1 MQLAKLEQIKTAV
14 YVSSSRV
21 EKRPV
26 TDRPGWGR
34 LAPWAP
40 QIWKSWHLKAPLRQF
55 RVGYGSNSLTFD

>member
-40 QIWKSWHLKAPLRQF
+40 FGNLGILR
-55 RVGYGSNSLTFD
+55 RP

>member
-26 TDRPGWGR
+26 TGRPGWGGR
-34 LAPWAP
+34 PRGHHLEILA
-40 QIWKSWHLKAPLRQF
+40 S
-55 RVGYGSNSLTFD
+55 